1 VRSILIARRPSP
13 IRAILVAGAAPALA
27 TATAVAVPV
36 PGEGLVASTALLMMS
51 VVVASILGGGWA
63 GVGAAC
69 ASFLALNF
77 FFTSPRG
84 TLRVSAAEDVVA
96 LLVFLTVAAV
106 VGALVARALDER
118 DRAARR
124 ERERRVLTELGSRL
138 VGGEPLPL
146 ALEGLAR
153 SVVDLFGLARCTI
166 EVRRPD
172 GIRRAEAGEPVPSGT
187 EGRSDE
193 RRPPADVIDLSAGP
207 LELGTL
213 TVIERPGERRLDH
226 DDRRLLRA
234 IAGQTALALERARLD
249 AEVREALLESEA
261 NRLRAALFASVTHDL
276 RTPLASITA
285 SATSL
290 LNDDAAHSPDQRRE
304 LLLTI
309 AEESQ
314 RLDRVVGNIIDLAR
328 IRSGTLVL
336 DRQLMPLEEIVDAVL
351 ARLRPVLEGFRVRT
365 VMRPDLPMVFVD
377 PIQLDQVLTNL
388 LENAAR
394 FSPPSGEILVSA
406 TAWRSQAVI
415 RVSDRGPGIPPEER
429 ERVFEEFR
437 TGGEGDRPGLG
448 LSIARAIIQAHG
460 GRTWIEPSPGGGATV
475 AFEVPLHL
483 EPSQAGGRS
492 EEPG

>member
-1 VRSILIARRPSP
+1 MRTTLIARRPSP
-13 IRAILVAGAAPALA
+13 VRAIVVAGAGPAIATAAALA
-27 TATAVAVPV
+27 I
-36 PGEGLVASTALLMMS
+36 PGEGLVSSTALLMVA

-63 GVGAAC
+63 GIGAAG

-77 FFTSPRG
+77 FFTPPRG
-84 TLRVSAAEDVVA
+84 TFRVSDAEDLVA

-106 VGALVARALDER
+106 VGALVARALEER
-118 DRAARR
+118 DRATRR
-124 ERERRVLTELGSRL
+124 ESERRVLTELGGRL
-138 VGGEPLPL
+138 SGGEPLPR
-146 ALEGLAR
+146 ALDGLAR
-153 SVVDLFGLARCTI
+153 SMVDLFDLARCTI
-166 EVRRPD
+166 EVRQPD
-172 GIRRAEAGEPVPSGT
+172 GVRRAVAGDAEP
-187 EGRSDE
+187 SDAARGNDE
-193 RRPPADVIDLSAGP
+193 EPQRVSVIDLSVGT
-207 LELGTL
+207 LRLGTL
-213 TVIERPGERRLDH
+213 TVVERSGGRRLDSE
-226 DDRRLLRA
+226 DRRLLAA
-234 IAGQTALALERARLD
+234 IAGQAGLALERARLD
-249 AEVREALLESEA
+249 AEVRDALLESEA

-290 LNDDAAHSPDQRRE
+290 LEDDAAHSPDQRRE
-304 LLLTI
+304 LLLTV

-336 DRQLMPLEEIVDAVL
+336 DRQVMPLEEIVDAVL
-351 ARLRPVLEGFRVRT
+351 ARLRPALAGFRVRT
-365 VMRPDLPMVFVD
+365 VLRRDLPMVFVD

-394 FSPPSGEILVSA
+394 FSPPGGEILVSA
-406 TAWRSQAVI
+406 TAWRSRAVV

-483 EPSQAGGRS
+483 EPSPAGGRS